1 MKSNRKQKQKGR
13 GFLRRDGL
21 ERFSKEP
28 CVPDW
33 WGEFWQQA
41 EGAKEEGRIKG
52 WSQLAG
58 GPWKNGEGPRHQT
71 DRCGPDWCPAEAGR
85 KKWHEKENRQG
96 EVKNNNKLLQF
107 WAIYEKAYRR
117 WVEIRKL
124 SKIFERYF
132 ICSSLFSKETR
143 VTNDFHRAASVSMH
157 YIKYS
162 KRKKVS

>member
-13 GFLRRDGL
+13 WFLRRDGL
-21 ERFSKEP
+21 ERVSKEP

-58 GPWKNGEGPRHQT
+58 GPRKNGEGPRHQT

-96 EVKNNNKLLQF
+96 EVKKQQQTAAVLSNLWESVQKMSWDEEIKQNIWVLFYLLLSVFEGNKSHKWF
-107 WAIYEKAYRR
+107 
-117 WVEIRKL
+117 
-124 SKIFERYF
+124 SSCS
-132 ICSSLFSKETR
+132 ICL
-143 VTNDFHRAASVSMH
+143 HAL
-157 YIKYS
+157 Y
-162 KRKKVS
+162 KVF